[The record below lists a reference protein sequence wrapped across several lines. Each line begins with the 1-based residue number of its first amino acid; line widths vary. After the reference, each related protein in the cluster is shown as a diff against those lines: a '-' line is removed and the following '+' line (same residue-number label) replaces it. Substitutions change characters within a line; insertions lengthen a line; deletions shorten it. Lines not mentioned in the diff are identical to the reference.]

1 VDIAPVVAVGMAI
14 TPSRGARKGHFQ
26 HEMTWLLTAPDGL
39 GPGWWRKSSTQQR
52 LFRTSRAMARYV
64 QKGSDHLRQH
74 VRCTDEQ
81 QLMHDSLCERLA
93 LVKTRAHL

>member
-1 VDIAPVVAVGMAI
+1 
-14 TPSRGARKGHFQ
+14 
-26 HEMTWLLTAPDGL
+26 
-39 GPGWWRKSSTQQR
+39 
-52 LFRTSRAMARYV
+52 MARYV